1 MYKFTN
7 NGGGI
12 PTDVQGSTFLALIS
26 LGVQHYTLV
35 LHRSKDQRLRRYQH
49 HAKDQHNIMITLNR
63 IYVMYLKRDYEIY
76 FLDFSSIDFS
86 EYYNKKQYIHRSF

>member
-12 PTDVQGSTFLALIS
+12 PTEVQGSTFLRFLWEYSTIH
-26 LGVQHYTLV
+26 LFCTEVKI
-35 LHRSKDQRLRRYQH
+35 KDRRYQH

-63 IYVMYLKRDYEIY
+63 IYVMYLKKDYETY

-86 EYYNKKQYIHRSF
+86 EYYNKKQSIYRSF